1 MGTMENDKAR
11 GKRWRWETEKERNQ
25 EGRTS
30 APPGLSRELARKN
43 LKPEGHII
51 QNQELHLI
59 VSRPSPPPSD
69 E

>member
-1 MGTMENDKAR
+1 MGTMENDKQR
-11 GKRWRWETEKERNQ
+11 KEMRWETEEGNE

-59 VSRPSPPPSD
+59 VGRPSPTPSD